1 MKYLVDTHVFLWW
14 MVTPERL
21 SPAAREAI
29 ETESAEIAFST
40 ISGWEI
46 AIKSFLGKL
55 KGVPLGDLPAEIAGF
70 GWTELPLRL
79 QHLPVLA
86 ELPFYHRDPFDRG
99 LIAQAMAEK
108 LIFITRD
115 ERATLYDLPTFW

>member
-1 MKYLVDTHVFLWW
+1 VKYLVDTHVFLWW

-21 SPAAREAI
+21 SPTAREII
-29 ETESAEIAFST
+29 ETESTEIAFST
-40 ISGWEI
+40 VSGWEI

-55 KGVPLGDLPAEIAGF
+55 KGVPLADLPAEIAGF

-79 QHLPVLA
+79 HHLPALA
-86 ELPFYHRDPFDRG
+86 ELSFHHRDPFDRA

-115 ERATLYDLPTFW
+115 ERATLYDLPTLW